1 MQYSEADL
9 EILRR
14 ARYLANTLTAESLA
28 LIQVKVP
35 VPYNK
40 RGKGNGPPSK
50 GKGGHAPIDFDAVE
64 TLQDLRCV
72 LAVDRPD
79 PERVLPLYIRLRG
92 LVGG

>member
-1 MQYSEADL
+1 MQYSDADL

-14 ARYLANTLTAESLA
+14 ARHLAATLTPADLT
-28 LIQVKVP
+28 LIQVRVP
-35 VPYNK
+35 TQYVK
-40 RGKGNGPPSK
+40 RGRGPMPAK

-64 TLQDLRCV
+64 TLQDLRQV
-72 LAVDRPD
+72 LATDRPD